1 MYVDFSGKMLYSI
14 ENQTISGDIFMGK
27 IETKKENKRK
37 DLLNA
42 AFELFTTKGFTDTSI
57 ADIVGRAGIAKGTF
71 YLYFKDKTDIRNRLI
86 SSKATQVLRESYTR
100 LTRTDIKKLDDQFI
114 FLTDDILDALQRNRS
129 LLFFLSK
136 HLNWGMFVHSLEGDT
151 VVSGITARELYSQ
164 LIEQSDYRFDNPEI
178 IIYLIIELVA
188 GVSYNAILY
197 QEPVSIEAL
206 KPYLHDLIRRILND
220 YNQA

>member
-1 MYVDFSGKMLYSI
+1 
-14 ENQTISGDIFMGK
+14 MGK

-57 ADIVGRAGIAKGTF
+57 ADIVSKAGIAKGTF

-86 SSKATQVLRESYTR
+86 SSKATQILREACTR
-100 LTRTDIKKLDDQFI
+100 LAQTDITKLDDQFI
-114 FLTDDILDALQRNRS
+114 FLTDDILDALQNDKS
-129 LLFFLSK
+129 LLFFLAK
-136 HLNWGMFVHSLEGDT
+136 HLNWGMFIHSLEGDT

-164 LIEQSDYRFDNPEI
+164 LIERSDYRFENPEI

-197 QEPVSIEAL
+197 QEPVSIEEL

-220 YNQA
+220 YNQAWSG